1 VLSRLHLKT
10 EKARRKLH
18 EFVLQAWPL
27 LEPATPFVQGMHV
40 QAVCEHLQAVA
51 EGRLRHL
58 IINIPP
64 GHAKSLLTAVFWP
77 AWVWIDHPEARWLF
91 SSYREP
97 LATRDSVKCRRLIE
111 SDWYQERWGG
121 RYQLSGDQNQKN
133 RFENTRTGYRVVVPM
148 SAGTGERGDYVV
160 VDDPHSVDQAASD
173 TERHAAVEWWNGSM
187 ATRLNDLS
195 SGHKVVIMQRLHE
208 ADLTGDL
215 LAKGGYDL
223 LCLPAE
229 FEPGRRCATSIGW
242 SDPRQESGEL
252 LWPEKVSRAD
262 LDGLKTTLGSYRYAA
277 QYQQRPA
284 PAEGGV
290 FKRCWWRYWRPAHR
304 ELPPVQVRLAD
315 GTVESIAAVALPE
328 RFDEM
333 VQSWD
338 LAFKDLETSDYV
350 VGQVWAAMGAD
361 RFLLDQRRERM
372 DMPRTVEAIRGM
384 SEQWSRAAA
393 KLVEDRAN
401 GPAVIATLKHE
412 IAGLIAVNPEG
423 GKIARAAAVSP
434 QIESGNVYLP
444 HPAIAPWVQDLIEE
458 CAAFPCAAH
467 DDQVDALTQALN
479 RLHGVSRRIY
489 TVQESEIAVDPIP
502 IPAHWPCVFGM
513 DVRVTE
519 TAALWGACDPQTDI
533 LYVYSEHCQSGAEA
547 AIHALGIGSRGK
559 WIPGLLDPTANG
571 RSQSDGFNLMRIY
584 KELGLD
590 LDVAMDSEQSGVCEV
605 LQRMRSGRL
614 KVFRT
619 LENLFQQYRLYR
631 RDDRGQ
637 VVKQNDLL
645 MNCLRYLCV
654 SGRDRMCTEPTPWQ
668 GWHLSEMQP
677 GRAGGWMT

>member
-1 VLSRLHLKT
+1 
-10 EKARRKLH
+10 
-18 EFVLQAWPL
+18 
-27 LEPATPFVQGMHV
+27 M
-40 QAVCEHLQAVA
+40 
-51 EGRLRHL
+51 
-58 IINIPP
+58 
-64 GHAKSLLTAVFWP
+64 LLTAVFWP

-111 SDWYQERWGG
+111 SDWYQQRWGD

-133 RFENTRTGYRVVVPM
+133 RFENTSTGYRVVVPM

-208 ADLTGDL
+208 SDLTGDL

-229 FEPGRRCATSIGW
+229 FEPERRCATSIGW
-242 SDPRQESGEL
+242 SDPRQEGGEL
-252 LWPEKVSRAD
+252 LWPDKVSRAD
-262 LDGLKTTLGSYRYAA
+262 LDDLKTTLGSYRYAA

-290 FKRCWWRYWRPAHR
+290 FKRSWWRYWRPAHR
-304 ELPPVQVRLAD
+304 ELPPVQVRMAD
-315 GTVESIAAVALPE
+315 GTVESIAAVSLPE

-350 VGQVWAAMGAD
+350 VGQVWAARGAD
-361 RFLLDQRRERM
+361 RFLLDQRRARM

-384 SEQWSRAAA
+384 SEQWPRAAA

-401 GPAVIATLKHE
+401 GPAVIATLKHD
-412 IAGLIAVNPEG
+412 IAGLIAVN
-423 GKIARAAAVSP
+423 
-434 QIESGNVYLP
+434 
-444 HPAIAPWVQDLIEE
+444 
-458 CAAFPCAAH
+458 
-467 DDQVDALTQALN
+467 ALTQALN
-479 RLHGVSRRIY
+479 RLQGASRAIY
-489 TVQESEIAVDPIP
+489 PVLESEIVIDPIP

-513 DVRVTE
+513 DARLTE
-519 TAALWGACDPQTDI
+519 TAALWGAFDPTADI
-533 LYVYSEHCQSGAEA
+533 LYVYSEHCQSSGEP
-547 AIHALGIGSRGK
+547 AIHAHGIGSRGK
-559 WIPGLLDPTANG
+559 WIPGLLDPKANG
-571 RSQSDGFNLMRIY
+571 RSPSDGFNLLRIY
-584 KELGLD
+584 QELGLN

-605 LQRMRSGRL
+605 LQRGRAGRL

-619 LENLFQQYRLYR
+619 LGNFFQQYRLYR
-631 RDDRGQ
+631 RDEHGQ
-637 VVKQNDLL
+637 VVKQNDPVDELPEVS
-645 MNCLRYLCV
+645 MCV
-654 SGRDRMCTEPTPWQ
+654 WSRSHVHGTDSLAGVASVRNAAGHTGRMDEVM
-668 GWHLSEMQP
+668 
-677 GRAGGWMT
+677 RASRTLYWAFSRSVGGSPDPAISFSFL

>member
-1 VLSRLHLKT
+1 MTNSITVSLPTPNSSNLTPSSSRTVLSRLHLKT
-10 EKARRKLH
+10 EKARRTLH
-18 EFVLQAWPL
+18 EFVWQAWPRL
-27 LEPATPFVQGMHV
+27 GPAPPFGEGMHV
-40 QAVCEHLQAVA
+40 RAVCEHLQAVT

-58 IINIPP
+58 IIHLPP
-64 GHAKSLLTAVFWP
+64 GQAKSLLTAVFWP

-229 FEPGRRCATSIGW
+229 FEPGRRCATSIDW

-290 FKRCWWRYWRPAHR
+290 FKRCWGRYWRPAPR
-304 ELPPVQVRLAD
+304 ALAPVQGRLAD
-315 GTVESIAAVALPE
+315 GL
-328 RFDEM
+328 
-333 VQSWD
+333 
-338 LAFKDLETSDYV
+338 
-350 VGQVWAAMGAD
+350 
-361 RFLLDQRRERM
+361 LLDQRRERM

-444 HPAIAPWVQDLIEE
+444 HPAIAPWVEDLIEE

-519 TAALWGACDPQTDI
+519 TAALWGACDPQTDT

-614 KVFRT
+614 KVFRKNSRNWLGRQT
-619 LENLFQQYRLYR
+619 WRSLSHPDDFQI
-631 RDDRGQ
+631 
-637 VVKQNDLL
+637 DLRHHP
-645 MNCLRYLCV
+645 LR
-654 SGRDRMCTEPTPWQ
+654 
-668 GWHLSEMQP
+668 
-677 GRAGGWMT
+677 

>member
-1 VLSRLHLKT
+1 MTNSITVSLPTPNCSNSTPSASRPVLSRLHLKM
-10 EKARRKLH
+10 EMARRRLH

-27 LEPATPFVQGMHV
+27 LEPATPFVEGMHV
-40 QAVCEHLQAVA
+40 RAVCEHLQAVA
-51 EGRLRHL
+51 EGRLRNL

-77 AWVWIDHPEARWLF
+77 TWVWIDHPEARWLF

-111 SDWYQERWGG
+111 SGWYQQRWGD

-173 TERHAAVEWWNGSM
+173 TERRAAVEWWNGSM

-208 ADLTGDL
+208 SDLTGDL

-229 FEPGRRCATSIGW
+229 FEPERRCATSIGW
-242 SDPRQESGEL
+242 SDPRQEAGEL

-262 LDGLKTTLGSYRYAA
+262 LDGLKNTLGSYRYAA

-284 PAEGGV
+284 PAEGGL
-290 FKRCWWRYWRPAHR
+290 FKRCWFRYWRPAHL
-304 ELPPVQVRLAD
+304 ELPPVPVRMAD
-315 GTVESIAAVALPE
+315 GTTQSIAAVSLPE
-328 RFDEM
+328 HFDQM

-350 VGQVWAAMGAD
+350 VGQVWAARGAD

-372 DMPRTVEAIRGM
+372 DMPRTMEAIRGM
-384 SEQWSRAAA
+384 SAQWPRTAA

-401 GPAVIATLKHE
+401 GPAVIATLQHE

-444 HPAIAPWVQDLIEE
+444 HPSIASWVEDLLEE
-458 CAAFPCAAH
+458 CVAFPHAAH

-479 RLHGVSRRIY
+479 RLQGASRAIY
-489 TVQESEIAVDPIP
+489 TVLESEIAVDPIP

-513 DVRVTE
+513 DVRLTE
-519 TAALWGACDPQTDI
+519 TAALWGAFDPTADI
-533 LYVYSEHCQSGAEA
+533 LYVYSEHCQSSAEP
-547 AIHALGIGSRGK
+547 AIHAHGIGSRGK
-559 WIPGLLDPTANG
+559 WIPGLLDP
-571 RSQSDGFNLMRIY
+571 
-584 KELGLD
+584 
-590 LDVAMDSEQSGVCEV
+590 
-605 LQRMRSGRL
+605 
-614 KVFRT
+614 
-619 LENLFQQYRLYR
+619 
-631 RDDRGQ
+631 
-637 VVKQNDLL
+637 
-645 MNCLRYLCV
+645 
-654 SGRDRMCTEPTPWQ
+654 
-668 GWHLSEMQP
+668 
-677 GRAGGWMT
+677 